1 MTHAVPS
8 HPPASF
14 DEEHYLAQ
22 VGGSV
27 GDGMTPWEHYVTV
40 GAAAGLDPAP
50 WFQTTGYLHLH
61 PDVAAAEV
69 NPLVHW
75 LLYGQYEGHR
85 LNGGPRGFAR
95 LVETPAGLLPA
106 GSLVDLVGPARVVSR
121 DDSDPRVWDAATRA
135 WTGGGPREG
144 RVLAP
149 EAVVTLRDALV
160 SRNAGVSVG
169 DWRMQDEAL
178 AGSADIVAA
187 RYEELGGWPLELP
200 LPEVDEVS
208 EAVLLG
214 QPGDQVFGH
223 QLLDV
228 LPRLLTARR
237 AGLGGLPLLVRR
249 GAVESMRRLLAVCG
263 LADSELVA
271 LPASGVVRV
280 RALHVVTSA
289 RHHHEFDPARV
300 GEMRSLVQERLV
312 ATGSRPM
319 MWMSRSQF
327 MDESGGRRRLVNRAE
342 VETAAAAAGLEVI
355 SPERLPLAD
364 VLSRLA
370 PGGLVAG
377 EDGSALHN
385 SLVMPPGSVVLVLSQ
400 HGQGGQLHAPL
411 ARALG
416 HSSYVVTGREVP
428 VPGQD
433 EWPPRHRDW
442 MLEPEVL
449 ADLPRIL
456 GETLTARA
464 PKSSG
469 R

>member
-1 MTHAVPS
+1 MTDAVPS

-27 GDGMTPWEHYVTV
+27 GDSITPWEHYVTV

-50 WFQTTGYLHLH
+50 WFQTTGYLDLH
-61 PDVAAAEV
+61 QDVAAAKV
-69 NPLVHW
+69 NPLLHW
-75 LLYGQYEGHR
+75 LLYGQYEGRR
-85 LNGGPRGFAR
+85 LDRGPRGAAR

-106 GSLVDLVGPARVVSR
+106 GSRVDLVGPARVVSR
-121 DDSDPRVWDAATRA
+121 DGSDPHEWNAAARA
-135 WTGGGPREG
+135 WDRGGAREG
-144 RVLAP
+144 RVLPP
-149 EAVVTLRDALV
+149 EVLVTLRDALV
-160 SRNAGVSVG
+160 SHDAAVSVG

-178 AGSADIVAA
+178 AGSPDVVAA
-187 RYEELGGWPLELP
+187 RHEHLGSWPLEP
-200 LPEVDEVS
+200 LPEVDEVP

-263 LADSELVA
+263 LVGSELVE
-271 LPASGVVRV
+271 LPTSGVVRV
-280 RALHVVTSA
+280 RALHVVTFA
-289 RHHHEFDPARV
+289 RQDDDFDPARV
-300 GEMRSLVQERLV
+300 GEVRALLQERLV
-312 ATGSRPM
+312 AMGSRPM

-327 MDESGGRRRLVNRAE
+327 IDESGGRRRLVNRAE
-342 VETAAAAAGLEVI
+342 VDATAAAAGLEVI
-355 SPERLPLAD
+355 SPERLPLAE

-385 SLVMPPGSVVLVLSQ
+385 SLVMPPGSVVLVLR
-400 HGQGGQLHAPL
+400 HRGYGGQLHAPL

-416 HSSYVVTGREVP
+416 HRSYVVTGREVP

-433 EWPPRHRDW
+433 VWDPRHRDW
-442 MLEPEVL
+442 ILEPEVV

-456 GETLTARA
+456 GETLMAGA
-464 PKSSG
+464 PRSSG